1 MELIQILWA
10 DDEIDLLKPQILF
23 LETKGYRVTPLTN
36 GLDAVEKI
44 KEKSFDVV
52 FLDESMPGITGLET
66 LARIKQYNPLIP
78 VVMITK
84 NEEENIM
91 EDAIGSQ
98 IADYLIKPV
107 KPNQIL
113 LTLKKIIDNKR
124 LIGEK
129 TDQAYQQEFQKLFMT
144 IQSINS
150 VAEWIDVMKKLTYW
164 ELELDKSKTNNM
176 REVFDMQK
184 KEANNEFTKFFAK
197 NYIHWMNHDNEDETP
212 IMSHSL
218 FRKKFYQYIKQ
229 EKPTVVILIDNLRY
243 DQWKVIQP
251 IINEYFKLKEED
263 AFFSIL
269 PSATQYSRNSIFS
282 GMTPLEI
289 SERLPQYWKNDD
301 DEGGK
306 NLFEFELLQHQM
318 KTNFKD
324 EIKVHYS
331 KILHH
336 EQGVELENN
345 IQNLLHNRLI
355 VIVYNFV
362 DMLSHA
368 RTEMEVLKELA
379 SNEAA
384 FRSIALSWFEH
395 SSLFQILKKLM
406 DKDINLIITT
416 DHGTT
421 RVNTPSK
428 CIGDKATSTNIR
440 YKAGKNLQFVDGD
453 VFAVKKPED
462 AKLPKVN
469 LSTTYIF
476 AKNDN
481 FLVYQNNYNHFV
493 NYYKNSFQ
501 HGGLSLEEIVVPYA
515 IYGKK

>member
-1 MELIQILWA
+1 MDLIQILWA

-23 LETKGYRVTPLTN
+23 LEQKGYRVIPVTN
-36 GLDAVEKI
+36 GLDAIEKI
-44 KEKSFDVV
+44 QEKSFDIV
-52 FLDESMPGITGLET
+52 FLDESMPGISGLEA
-66 LARIKQYNPLIP
+66 LSRIKQVNPLIP

-124 LIGEK
+124 LVGER
-129 TDQAYQQEFQKLFMT
+129 TDQAYQQQFQHLFMT
-144 IQSINS
+144 IQSISS
-150 VAEWIDVMKKLTYW
+150 VADWIEVMKKLTYW
-164 ELELDKSKTNNM
+164 ELELDKSNTNNM

-184 KEANNEFTKFFAK
+184 REANNEFAKFLTK
-197 NYIHWMNHDNEDETP
+197 NYLHWINHPEEETTP
-212 IMSHSL
+212 IFSHTL
-218 FRKKFYQYIKQ
+218 FKRKFYPYLKQ
-229 EKPTVVILIDNLRY
+229 DKPTVLLLIDNLRY

-251 IINEYFKLKEED
+251 MVNEYFKLREED

-269 PSATQYSRNSIFS
+269 PSATQYSRNAIFA

-289 SERLPQYWKNDD
+289 SEKFPQYWKNDD
-301 DEGGK
+301 EEGGK
-306 NLFEFELLQHQM
+306 NMHEEELINAQM
-318 KTNFKD
+318 KANFKD

-336 EQGVELENN
+336 DSGIELEQN
-345 IQNLLHNRLI
+345 IQNLLHNRLV

-362 DMLSHA
+362 DMMSHA

-384 FRSIALSWFEH
+384 FRSISMSWFEH
-395 SSLFQILKKLM
+395 SSLFQIIKKLS

-416 DHGTT
+416 DHGTV
-421 RVNTPSK
+421 RVNNPSK

-440 YKAGKNLQFVDGD
+440 YKAGKNLQYEQGD
-453 VFAVKKPED
+453 VFVVKKPEE

-469 LSTTYIF
+469 LSTSYIF

-481 FLVYQNNYNHFV
+481 FLVYQNNYNQFV
-493 NYYKNSFQ
+493 HYYKNSFQ
-501 HGGLSLEEIVVPYA
+501 HGGISLEEIIVPYA